1 MTLLLKD
8 PQATLDYAVDWGA
21 EYLSLDAIATSVWDV
36 SPVEAGGVTI
46 VGSDADLAIA
56 TVKVSGGV
64 PGHRYRLHNQVEL
77 VSGRIDSRSIVL
89 RVEQR

>member
-8 PQATLDYAVDWGA
+8 PQATLDYEVDWGA
-21 EYLSLDAIATSVWDV
+21 EYLSLDAIATSDWEV
-36 SPVEAGGVTI
+36 SPVETGGLTI
-46 VGSDADLAIA
+46 DGSSADLIIA

-64 PGHRYRLHNQVEL
+64 PGHVYRLHNRVEL
-77 VSGRIDSRSIVL
+77 VSGRSDRRSILL